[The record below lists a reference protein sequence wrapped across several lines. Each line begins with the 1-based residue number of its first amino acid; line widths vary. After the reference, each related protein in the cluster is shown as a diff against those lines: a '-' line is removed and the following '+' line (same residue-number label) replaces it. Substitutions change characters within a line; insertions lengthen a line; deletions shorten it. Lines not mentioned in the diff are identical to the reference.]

1 MDWSVRQSMDPVCRG
16 VHGPGVS
23 VFRSPLDS
31 KTVHACFETSGCWR
45 RPVVIAAL
53 SLCQLYGNAER
64 HL

>member
-53 SLCQLYGNAER
+53 SLC
-64 HL
+64 